1 MIKINL
7 SNFERQARGKV
18 VFEDGQTLIG
28 EIIDYTS
35 SWDNDDEGA
44 YLTIIP
50 ESGKLKGEYIEC
62 PEDKVKFAN
71 YLE

>member
-7 SNFERQARGKV
+7 SKFEGQARGKV

-28 EIIDYTS
+28 EIVDYTS
-35 SWDNDDEGA
+35 SWDNDDKGA

-50 ESGKLKGEYIEC
+50 ESGKLKGKYVEC
-62 PEDKVKFAN
+62 PEDEVKFAN

>member
-1 MIKINL
+1 MNL
-7 SNFERQARGKV
+7 SKFDRQARGKV

-28 EIIDYTS
+28 EIVDYTS

-50 ESGKLKGEYIEC
+50 ESGELKGEYIEC
-62 PEDKVKFAN
+62 PEDEVKAAE